1 MTPKLVIFDLDG
13 TLYDLDDIIK
23 VYYSMEIDFL
33 MKYYSWEREEAEKFL
48 ADNGVLDHKDPA
60 AHSATDLFIASGIPE
75 ATWTGY
81 REKFFHAETIRREKA
96 ADTET
101 VRAFSESAKI
111 ILLSSNTRKNIDIIL
126 DAAGIDGNVFDGIY
140 CSDRSPCK
148 GRFSKRETMA
158 WLVREEGID
167 PSGMLS
173 VGDRYN
179 TDIVPAL
186 ECGGHGAELLSPSYL
201 GKLLSDLKDDRL
213 STCDEY
219 IYY

>member
-1 MTPKLVIFDLDG
+1 MNAKLVIFDLDG

-33 MKYYSWEREEAEKFL
+33 MKYYSWDREKSVRFL
-48 ADNGVLDHKDPA
+48 AGNGVMDHKDPGA
-60 AHSATDLFIASGIPE
+60 RSATDLFIASGIPKDV
-75 ATWTGY
+75 WTGY
-81 REKFFHAETIRREKA
+81 REKYFHAETIRKEKA

-101 VRAFSESAKI
+101 IRAFSESARV
-111 ILLSSNTRKNIDIIL
+111 ILLSSNTRKNIDTIL
-126 DAAGIDGNVFDGIY
+126 GAAGIDGSVFDGIY

-158 WLVREEGID
+158 WLIEKEGID
-167 PSGMLS
+167 PSEMLS

-186 ECGGHGAELLSPSYL
+186 DCGGHGAELLSPLYL
-201 GKLLSDLKDDRL
+201 KKLLSDFREGCL

-219 IYY
+219 IYF